1 MISRGRRHGRRFR
14 AWPCSRRSERA
25 VTTGLFPKLILT
37 LALQTYP
44 VVVEDGETLA
54 KGFYV
59 TATSTE

>member
-1 MISRGRRHGRRFR
+1 
-14 AWPCSRRSERA
+14 
-25 VTTGLFPKLILT
+25 LT